1 MGFFIYRFVL
11 ALGLVMIVGDGV
23 RHLLWNVPIPSF
35 TLGAAFT
42 ISALS
47 LMRQFFISLQIEYL
61 IKQMEQNND

>member
-11 ALGLVMIVGDGV
+11 ALGLVVIVGDGV

-42 ISALS
+42 VSALS
-47 LMRQFFISLQIEYL
+47 LWRQFFISLHVERI